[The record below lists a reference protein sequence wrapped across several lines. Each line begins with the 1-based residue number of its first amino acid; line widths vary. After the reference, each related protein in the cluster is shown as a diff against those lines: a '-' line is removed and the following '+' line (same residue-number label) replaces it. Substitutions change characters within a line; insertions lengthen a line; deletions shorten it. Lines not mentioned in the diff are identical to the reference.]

1 MPLKF
6 SIDKRCK
13 NYRLSMVVFPI
24 MHVGRLRYKTGPGQK
39 HKMLSEK

>member
-1 MPLKF
+1 MPFKF

-39 HKMLSEK
+39 HKALSEK